1 MPREKSGVDK
11 NGLLSEE
18 GFFPKSAIQAG
29 KKVAQANTAKKS
41 TQKKTATKKSK

>member
-11 NGLLSEE
+11 NGLLTEE

-29 KKVAQANTAKKS
+29 RKAAQQSAKKAPQKKT
-41 TQKKTATKKSK
+41 TQKKSK